1 MIDIAT
7 ALGLIIGFAV
17 TVLLMVMSGDL
28 SLFINGH
35 AALVIFGGALAATLI
50 RFPLSTMLNGLPM
63 GLRYVF
69 QMRASDPRIVIESI
83 AELATKARREGVLSL
98 KSEAISD
105 VFLAKGVQYLVDGH
119 DAATLRL
126 QLERERDSHLNRLDQ
141 GQKIYR
147 SIGECAPAF
156 GMIGTLI
163 GMVQMFANMADPTSL
178 GPYMATALLA
188 TLYGALIANIIAL
201 PIADKLEGK
210 LHDEELTRTI
220 IIEGVVA
227 MREAKNP
234 RLLREG
240 LLSFLPEHH
249 KHEAFA

>member
-7 ALGLIIGFAV
+7 ALGLIIGFGV

-28 SLFINGH
+28 SLFLNGH

-50 RFPLSTMLNGLPM
+50 RFPLSTMINGLPT
-63 GLRYVF
+63 GVRYVF
-69 QMRASDPRIVIESI
+69 QLRASDPRLLVETI
-83 AELATKARREGVLSL
+83 AELAQKVRKEGIVALRAE
-98 KSEAISD
+98 KIND
-105 VFLAKGVQYLVDGH
+105 IFLAKGVSYLVDGYDNH
-119 DAATLRL
+119 TIRT
-126 QLERERDSHLNRLDQ
+126 QLERERDGFINRLNE

-163 GMVQMFANMADPTSL
+163 GMVQMFANMNDPTSL

-210 LHDEELTRTI
+210 LQDEELTRTI
-220 IIEGVVA
+220 IIEGVLA
-227 MREAKNP
+227 LKEAKNP

-240 LLSFLPEHH
+240 LMSFLPEHH
-249 KHEAFA
+249 KQGVFA